1 MNIIRPVINE
11 PALVIEQNPTSK
23 IVIIADLHLG
33 IELTFLEKGVHIPS
47 SIQTNRLSERLMKIL
62 NRIKPTSLI
71 ILGDVKHNIPA
82 ISNFEW
88 QIIPAFFER
97 FGDLPIH
104 IITGNHE
111 SMAQIE
117 GLTPRNIIIHPAEG
131 WILNVTKN
139 SKPLKIG
146 LFHGHTWPGKD
157 LFNTDILIMAHS
169 HPVIEFKDEFNVRT
183 YEPAWIRAYW
193 DKAKLATA
201 YLKHL
206 NVRNAKNPIMTLQE
220 KFQTVI
226 ADNPEILIVP
236 AFNDLLGGSPF
247 NSQEPA
253 FIGPLLKSECVNIDE
268 AEAILLDG
276 TILGK
281 IREIRL
287 ND

>member
-23 IVIIADLHLG
+23 VVLIADLHLG
-33 IELTFLEKGVHIPS
+33 IELTFLEKGVQIPS
-47 SIQTNRLSERLMKIL
+47 SIQTNRLSDRLLKIL
-62 NRIKPTSLI
+62 NRIKPSSLI

-88 QIIPAFFER
+88 QIIPTFFEK

-117 GLTPRNIIIHPAEG
+117 GLTTRNIIIHPAEG
-131 WILNVTKN
+131 WILDVTKN
-139 SKPLKIG
+139 NIPLKIG

-193 DKAKLATA
+193 DKTKLATA
-201 YLKHL
+201 YLKYL
-206 NVRNAKNPIMTLQE
+206 NVRNAKNPVTMLQE

-226 ADNPEILIVP
+226 ADHPEILIVP

-247 NSQEPA
+247 NSKEPA
-253 FIGPLLKSECVNIDE
+253 YIGPLLKSDCINIDE

-276 TILGK
+276 TIMGK
-281 IREIRL
+281 IKEIRL